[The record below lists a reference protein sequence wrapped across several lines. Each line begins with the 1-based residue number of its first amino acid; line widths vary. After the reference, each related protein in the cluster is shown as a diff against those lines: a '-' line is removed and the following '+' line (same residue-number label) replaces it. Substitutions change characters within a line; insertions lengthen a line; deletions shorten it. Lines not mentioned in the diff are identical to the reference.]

1 MGDKV
6 DFTEDFGIT
15 EPSIKNLLLDI
26 VPTAAGAASCPF
38 LPLPMSSHRFT
49 SHLQNSPSFVL
60 CLSTRPSKINPGP
73 PNSSPFVTQN
83 REESPYLKI

>member
-26 VPTAAGAASCPF
+26 VPTAAGVASCPF
-38 LPLPMSSHRFT
+38 PCPHTASPPTCRIRP
-49 SHLQNSPSFVL
+49 PSFFAFQLVPPK
-60 CLSTRPSKINPGP
+60 STQDLQILLLLLPRTEKSP
-73 PNSSPFVTQN
+73 PTS
-83 REESPYLKI
+83 RYKGL